1 MWPVTGVCYFAV
13 KSYDRKSRGSIL
25 LQEKSGGGWDGSMDR
40 GWEISRRT
48 EKQFFLMNGEA
59 PQGHCTWWC
68 TGNWMALRQPRWERA
83 RLRNFHQT
91 EQLQRRRSCPDH
103 HNWRCTPSVREK
115 AGVCRW
121 ATL

>member
-1 MWPVTGVCYFAV
+1 MWPVTGACYFAV

-25 LQEKSGGGWDGSMDR
+25 LQEKNAAGSNGSTDR
-40 GWEISRRT
+40 DWEIFRRT
-48 EKQFFLMNGEA
+48 ERRFYLTNGEG

-68 TGNWMALRQPRWERA
+68 TGNWMDPRQRRWERA

-91 EQLQRRRSCPDH
+91 EQLRRRRSCLDH
-103 HNWRCTPSVREK
+103 HNWRYTPSAPER